1 MNAFGASHPESRLP
15 YQPSHSGEDCR
26 RGHCGHFWLPPLQ
39 EGLGASGAG
48 RGRRL
53 PEGEVSGLS
62 VGTR

>member
-15 YQPSHSGEDCR
+15 YQPSHSGEDCWP
-26 RGHCGHFWLPPLQ
+26 GHCGHFWLPPLQ
-39 EGLGASGAG
+39 GGLGVSGAE
-48 RGRRL
+48 RRSTL